1 MVQSKFSRLKMAGL
15 CAGVLLP
22 LGGLHAAPVWPELN
36 RLVVDRHI
44 VPRYTQLV
52 QATAALEERSAMFC
66 ASADTAGLNQVRDGY
81 QSAMDAWAS
90 VQHIRFGP
98 VTAQQR
104 YERFE
109 YWPDKHNTGE
119 RQLSKALAEQDL
131 AQLSADRFSAVSI
144 ALQGLGTLER
154 LLYGDD
160 VQPEQFA
167 GRDRPSYQCRLIEA
181 VAHNLAI
188 MSREVADEWTKPG
201 SPYRDSV
208 LGAEQGNAYF
218 ASSREVSAGLLNDL
232 YTSLQVIVDQKLLP
246 VMGHGPEEIGPKRAE
261 SWRSGRSLR
270 NIQLNLE
277 ADQELY
283 AIEFSPMLVA
293 DGSNAARVQEDAAI
307 RRDFKTALAG
317 IRGIERPLDEVV
329 QDTVQRPALEQL
341 LATVSDL
348 KRHISGPI
356 PVALDLPRAFN
367 GLDGD

>member
-1 MVQSKFSRLKMAGL
+1 MAGL

-22 LGGLHAAPVWPELN
+22 LAGLHAAPLWPELN
-36 RLVVDRHI
+36 RVVVDQHI
-44 VPRYTQLV
+44 VPRYKQLA
-52 QATAALEERSAMFC
+52 QATAALEERSTVFC
-66 ASADTAGLNQVRDGY
+66 ASADTAGLSQVRDGY

-98 VTAQQR
+98 VTVQKR

-119 RQLSKALAEQDL
+119 RQLSKALADQDM
-131 AQLSADRFSAVSI
+131 AQLSVDKFVTASI

-154 LLYGDD
+154 LLYDD
-160 VQPEQFA
+160 VQLEQFA
-167 GRDRPSYQCRLIEA
+167 GGGDQPSYRCRLIEA
-181 VAHNLAI
+181 VAHNLAV
-188 MSREVADEWTKPG
+188 MSREVADEWTNPG
-201 SPYRDSV
+201 SPYRGIV

-232 YTSLQVIVDQKLLP
+232 YTSLQVVVDQKLLP
-246 VMGHGPEEIGPKRAE
+246 VMGHGPEEISPKRAE

-270 NIQLNLE
+270 NIRLNLE

-283 AIEFSPMLVA
+283 TIEFSPMLVA
-293 DGSNAARVQEDAAI
+293 DGGNAARVQEDEAI

-317 IRGIERPLDEVV
+317 IRAIERPLDEVV
-329 QDTVQRPALEQL
+329 QDAAQRPALEQL
-341 LATVSDL
+341 LATISDL
-348 KRHISGPI
+348 KRHVSGPV